1 MNSDDEV
8 EMKICETCQPKVV
21 SFYLFQLKT
30 RQAQELYRPPDL
42 KICTNERGGD
52 DEDLDEPVV
61 LHTLDIVK
69 NFIDKYSIKSIV
81 EDESEHRLIIE
92 RQVSAVNQ
100 DTEEAGLELYVFKQ
114 EVSEEEEDDQDFNA
128 LDDSMDEL
136 FEPDNSDIQM
146 ELVDDMIQE
155 DLSGAATE
163 SFMFDNVEFVERTP
177 EYLINAYKP
186 SEKASRPKDPDN
198 WIRNK
203 QRNARARGEEYR
215 TNSGKVVSAK
225 RMRSPCKE
233 NCRYKCRT
241 KISEEDRQKNFDK
254 YWELASFILQRKFI
268 FEHHKTVPVQRRR
281 FRSKSGG
288 KPREY
293 SSHYFL
299 DKHKRDGSIEQIQV
313 CESMFLRT
321 FDICR
326 NIVAYLHKKV
336 QTGKVQDMRGINR
349 RKLSPGHEEAIRQI
363 KANPFFHIEQP
374 MPITKMFEYY
384 IEECE
389 KKGITPVRNH
399 TYRKLFGEYNECE
412 FLKREKVICEICDN
426 YYRASEEDQ
435 KALYERYDVHIQGQ
449 EKCMQRA
456 KGRVRSARKA
466 IRKKAMRLE
475 KHLQEQENNLSHEEA
490 QDDETIVE
498 EHLSYEEI
506 DYS

>member
-1 MNSDDEV
+1 
-8 EMKICETCQPKVV
+8 MKICETCQPKVV

-30 RQAQELYRPPDL
+30 RQAQEFYRTRDL
-42 KICTNERGGD
+42 KIYTNIRDAD
-52 DEDLDEPVV
+52 DKGRDEPVV

-69 NFIDKYSIKSIV
+69 NFLDKYSIKSIV

-92 RQVSAVNQ
+92 RQASAGAVNQ
-100 DTEEAGLELYVFKQ
+100 DAEEAGLELYIVKQ
-114 EVSEEEEDDQDFNA
+114 EVSEDGEDDDLIA
-128 LDDSMDEL
+128 LEDSMDDQI
-136 FEPDNSDIQM
+136 FETDYSDVQI
-146 ELVDDMIQE
+146 EPEDHIIQE

-186 SEKASRPKDPDN
+186 SEKPSRPKDPDN

-215 TNSGKVVSAK
+215 TNSGKMVSAK
-225 RMRSPCKE
+225 RMQSPCKE

-241 KISEEDRQKNFDK
+241 KILEEDRQKNFDK

-281 FRSKSGG
+281 FRSAGG

-299 DKHKRDGSIEQIQV
+299 DKHKRDGSVEQVQV

-349 RKLSPGHEEAIRQI
+349 RKLSPGHEEAIKQI

-389 KKGITPVRNH
+389 KKGIVPVRNH

-412 FLKREKVICEICDN
+412 FLKREKVICEICDD

-435 KALYERYDVHIQGQ
+435 KALYDKYNSHIQSQ

-466 IRKKAMRLE
+466 IRKKAIQLE
-475 KHLQEQENNLSHEEA
+475 KHVQEQENNLSNEEA

-498 EHLSYEEI
+498 EHLSYDEI
-506 DYS
+506 ILEDLEYRN